1 MASALFLKAIEL
13 MKDYRPIT
21 EAETDQLFA
30 LAAQTE
36 PLFRQG

>member
-13 MKDYRPIT
+13 MKDYRPNT
-21 EAETDQLFA
+21 EAETAWLFA

-36 PLFRQG
+36 PLFTLG